1 MAKRKHIFE
10 CGEASPA
17 PLPICPE
24 KSLYSCL
31 CLDLFHPVHWY
42 FLDAWKG
49 QACTFQP
56 GESGGCSWVS
66 LSRHSPHPG
75 PEALKP
81 LQFSSF
87 TPPMPT
93 SPSHSYPLFQNKD
106 LSRVYEPH
114 LSQSCLPHF
123 SHTSQNQRYV
133 FPPEDLCLCCSLLLP
148 GWPRPLFTWLT
159 QESFLNF
166 RIKSVIQYHHS

>member
-24 KSLYSCL
+24 KSLYSCP

-56 GESGGCSWVS
+56 GESGGCSLVS
-66 LSRHSPHPG
+66 LSRHSPTL
-75 PEALKP
+75 ALRPLNPSNSPLSP
-81 LQFSSF
+81 LQ
-87 TPPMPT
+87 
-93 SPSHSYPLFQNKD
+93 YPLHP
-106 LSRVYEPH
+106 V
-114 LSQSCLPHF
+114 
-123 SHTSQNQRYV
+123 TV
-133 FPPEDLCLCCSLLLP
+133 TLC
-148 GWPRPLFTWLT
+148 
-159 QESFLNF
+159 F
-166 RIKSVIQYHHS
+166 RIKTSAGSTSPIWVNPVYPTSATLLRTRGMSSHPRTFAFAPFFCLDDHGPSSLG